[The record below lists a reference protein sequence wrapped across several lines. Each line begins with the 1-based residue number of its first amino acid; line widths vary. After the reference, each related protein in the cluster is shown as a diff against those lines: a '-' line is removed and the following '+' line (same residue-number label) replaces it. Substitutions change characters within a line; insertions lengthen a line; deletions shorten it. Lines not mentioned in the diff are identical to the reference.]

1 MHSMIDKQ
9 IADVERFRNVIG
21 GREELE
27 KFIIKLHEESGT
39 GEIYEMSKK
48 MQNQRVRR
56 KDDYMPR
63 KTIIEKKAFE

>member
-48 MQNQRVRR
+48 M
-56 KDDYMPR
+56 
-63 KTIIEKKAFE
+63 